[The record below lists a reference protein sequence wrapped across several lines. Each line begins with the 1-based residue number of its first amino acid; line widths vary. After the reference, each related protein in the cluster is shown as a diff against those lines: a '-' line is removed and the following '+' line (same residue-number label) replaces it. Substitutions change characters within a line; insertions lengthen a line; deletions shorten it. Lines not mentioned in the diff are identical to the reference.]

1 MLKVYQL
8 RLNQNTFEVAL
19 KYKGVSVRVAFE
31 GGNVYNSTFARCYT
45 RDPFKQRAI
54 ENSVMFKTKEIILER
69 QVEEASDRQP
79 KVQVRTRRVAKPA
92 GTVVMPKKPAGKP
105 QGANEPQPAGDGKDA
120 AEMHGADGIDTTHEP
135 APTQEPTGGDGGESG
150 IKVFD
155 SLDEAILFVAQEYN
169 EQLTEEKDV
178 RDFLKAHGINPR
190 IKKG

>member
-31 GGNVYNSTFARCYT
+31 GGNVYNGTFARCYT
-45 RDPFKQRAI
+45 RDPFRQKAI
-54 ENSVMFKTKEIILER
+54 ENSAMFKAKEIILER
-69 QVEEASDRQP
+69 QVEEAGDRLP
-79 KVQVRTRRVAKPA
+79 KVQVRTRKVEKPA
-92 GTVVMPKKPAGKP
+92 APAAGTAPMKPKPTPAPKP
-105 QGANEPQPAGDGKDA
+105 
-120 AEMHGADGIDTTHEP
+120 EP
-135 APTQEPTGGDGGESG
+135 APTTEPELKTDAGTTPEPTGGDGGDSG

>member
-31 GGNVYNSTFARCYT
+31 GGNVYNGTFARCYT
-45 RDPFKQRAI
+45 RDPFRQKAI
-54 ENSVMFKTKEIILER
+54 ENSAMFKAKEIILER
-69 QVEEASDRQP
+69 QVEEAGDRQP
-79 KVQVRTRRVAKPA
+79 KVQVRTRRAAKTAAIPAAKPQD
-92 GTVVMPKKPAGKP
+92 TV
-105 QGANEPQPAGDGKDA
+105 QPAPKP
-120 AEMHGADGIDTTHEP
+120 EP
-135 APTQEPTGGDGGESG
+135 APTTEPEPKTDEGTTQQPEPTGGDGGEGGESG

>member
-31 GGNVYNSTFARCYT
+31 GGNVYNGTFARCYT

-54 ENSVMFKTKEIILER
+54 ENSAMFKAKEIILER
-69 QVEEASDRQP
+69 QVEEAGDRQP
-79 KVQVRTRRVAKPA
+79 KVQVRTRRAAKPA
-92 GTVVMPKKPAGKP
+92 AKAAGTVAMKTRPAPKP
-105 QGANEPQPAGDGKDA
+105 
-120 AEMHGADGIDTTHEP
+120 EP
-135 APTQEPTGGDGGESG
+135 APTTEPEPKNDEGTTQQPEPTGGDGVEGTDNSG

>member
-31 GGNVYNSTFARCYT
+31 GGNVYNGTFARCYT
-45 RDPFKQRAI
+45 RDPFKQKAI

-92 GTVVMPKKPAGKP
+92 ANAAGTAAIK
-105 QGANEPQPAGDGKDA
+105 PQPAPANDGKNA
-120 AEMHGADGIDTTHEP
+120 AEMHGADTTQEP
-135 APTQEPTGGDGGESG
+135 EPTQEPTGSDGGDSG

-155 SLDEAILFVAQEYN
+155 SLDEAILFVAQNYN

>member
-31 GGNVYNSTFARCYT
+31 GGNVYNGTFARCYT

-54 ENSVMFKTKEIILER
+54 ENSAMFKAKEIILER
-69 QVEEASDRQP
+69 QVEEAGDRQP
-79 KVQVRTRRVAKPA
+79 KVQVRTRRATHVAR
-92 GTVVMPKKPAGKP
+92 P
-105 QGANEPQPAGDGKDA
+105 QGTPPAKTQPAPKP
-120 AEMHGADGIDTTHEP
+120 EP
-135 APTQEPTGGDGGESG
+135 AQTTEPEPKNDEGTTQQPEPTQEPTVEPDPTGGESG

>member
-31 GGNVYNSTFARCYT
+31 GGNVYNGTFARCYT
-45 RDPFKQRAI
+45 RDPFKQKAI

-69 QVEEASDRQP
+69 QVEEASDRQA

-92 GTVVMPKKPAGKP
+92 AKAAGTVAM
-105 QGANEPQPAGDGKDA
+105 NPQPTPKPEPKLTEEPEPGTDAG
-120 AEMHGADGIDTTHEP
+120 TTQEQEP
-135 APTQEPTGGDGGESG
+135 EPTGGDGGESGDSG

-155 SLDEAILFVAQEYN
+155 SLDEAILFVAQNYN

>member
-31 GGNVYNSTFARCYT
+31 GGNVYNGTFARCYT

-54 ENSVMFKTKEIILER
+54 ENSAMFKSGEIILER
-69 QVEEASDRQP
+69 KVEEAGDRLP
-79 KVQVRTRRVAKPA
+79 KVQVRTRRVNLAA
-92 GTVVMPKKPAGKP
+92 KP
-105 QGANEPQPAGDGKDA
+105 QGTVPTKPQPAPKP
-120 AEMHGADGIDTTHEP
+120 EP
-135 APTQEPTGGDGGESG
+135 APTTEPDPKTDEDTTQQSEPTQEPEPTGGESG

-155 SLDEAILFVAQEYN
+155 SLDEAILFVAQNYN

-178 RDFLKAHGINPR
+178 RDFLKAQGVNPR

>member
-31 GGNVYNSTFARCYT
+31 GGNVYNGTFARCYT
-45 RDPFKQRAI
+45 RDPFKQKAI

-79 KVQVRTRRVAKPA
+79 KVQVRTRRVAKTAAIPAAKPQVANEQKPAPKPEPAPTVKPKPEPDA
-92 GTVVMPKKPAGKP
+92 GTA
-105 QGANEPQPAGDGKDA
+105 QEPEPAGDGN
-120 AEMHGADGIDTTHEP
+120 EV
-135 APTQEPTGGDGGESG
+135 
-150 IKVFD
+150 KVFD

>member
-31 GGNVYNSTFARCYT
+31 GGNVYNGTFARCYT

-54 ENSVMFKTKEIILER
+54 ENSVMFKAKEIILER
-69 QVEEASDRQP
+69 QVEEAGDRQP
-79 KVQVRTRRVAKPA
+79 KVQVRTRRVNLAN
-92 GTVVMPKKPAGKP
+92 KP
-105 QGANEPQPAGDGKDA
+105 QGTVPTKPQPAPKP
-120 AEMHGADGIDTTHEP
+120 EP
-135 APTQEPTGGDGGESG
+135 AQTTEPEPKNDEGTTQQPEPTQESTVEPDPTGGESG

>member
-31 GGNVYNSTFARCYT
+31 GGNVYNGTFARCYT
-45 RDPFKQRAI
+45 RDPFRQRAI
-54 ENSVMFKTKEIILER
+54 ENSAMFKAKEIILER
-69 QVEEASDRQP
+69 QVEEAGDRQP
-79 KVQVRTRRVAKPA
+79 KVQVRTRRVNLAA
-92 GTVVMPKKPAGKP
+92 KP
-105 QGANEPQPAGDGKDA
+105 QGTAPTKPQPAPKPEQKPAGDGKNAD
-120 AEMHGADGIDTTHEP
+120 EMHGADG
-135 APTQEPTGGDGGESG
+135 AGTQDPDPTGGEGGEGGESG

>member
-31 GGNVYNSTFARCYT
+31 GGNVYNGTFARCYT

-54 ENSVMFKTKEIILER
+54 ENSVMFKAKEIILER
-69 QVEEASDRQP
+69 QVEEAGDRQP
-79 KVQVRTRRVAKPA
+79 KVQVRTRRATHVAR
-92 GTVVMPKKPAGKP
+92 P
-105 QGANEPQPAGDGKDA
+105 QGTPPAKTQLA
-120 AEMHGADGIDTTHEP
+120 PKPEP
-135 APTQEPTGGDGGESG
+135 AQTTEPEPTQDPTVEPDPTGGESG

>member
-31 GGNVYNSTFARCYT
+31 GGNVYNGTFARCYT

-54 ENSVMFKTKEIILER
+54 ENSAMFKAKEIILER
-69 QVEEASDRQP
+69 QVEEAGDRQP
-79 KVQVRTRRVAKPA
+79 KVQVRTRRVNLAA
-92 GTVVMPKKPAGKP
+92 KP
-105 QGANEPQPAGDGKDA
+105 QGTVPAKKQPAPKPEPPKEPDA
-120 AEMHGADGIDTTHEP
+120 NATGVGAEGQKQDP
-135 APTQEPTGGDGGESG
+135 EPTGGDGNEV
-150 IKVFD
+150 KVFD

-169 EQLTEEKDV
+169 EQLTEEKDI
-178 RDFLKAHGINPR
+178 REFLKAHGINPR

>member
-31 GGNVYNSTFARCYT
+31 GGNVYNGTFARCYT

-54 ENSVMFKTKEIILER
+54 ENSAMFKAKEIILER
-69 QVEEASDRQP
+69 QVEEAGDRQP

-92 GTVVMPKKPAGKP
+92 AKAAGTVAMK
-105 QGANEPQPAGDGKDA
+105 
-120 AEMHGADGIDTTHEP
+120 THP
-135 APTQEPTGGDGGESG
+135 APKPESKPTEEPDPEVNTVTTQGPETTGGDGGEGGDSG

>member
-31 GGNVYNSTFARCYT
+31 GGNVYNGTFARCYT
-45 RDPFKQRAI
+45 RDPFRQRAI
-54 ENSVMFKTKEIILER
+54 ENSAMFKAKEIILER
-69 QVEEASDRQP
+69 QVEEAGDRQP
-79 KVQVRTRRVAKPA
+79 KVQVRTRRVNLAA
-92 GTVVMPKKPAGKP
+92 KP
-105 QGANEPQPAGDGKDA
+105 QGTVPTKPQPAPKP
-120 AEMHGADGIDTTHEP
+120 EP
-135 APTQEPTGGDGGESG
+135 APTTDPEPKNDEGTTQQSEPTGGDGGESG